1 MAVSYANRE
10 ILISQTWR
18 FEYVDITLDSSY
30 AASGEPIAAADFG
43 FTVIKGVIPFHC
55 GGYVIEPVRSSDTA
69 WLLKV
74 YAYSSNSNT
83 AIQLVTGKDLSAI
96 TVPCIIIGR

>member
-1 MAVSYANRE
+1 MAVTYANRE
-10 ILISQTWR
+10 FMFRGTWNLL
-18 FEYVDITLDSSY
+18 YVEITFDSAY

-43 FTVIKGVIPFHC
+43 MTVIKGVIPFHG

-69 WLLKV
+69 WLLKM

-83 AIQLVTGKDLSAI
+83 ATQLVTGKDLSAI
-96 TVPCIIIGR
+96 TVPCFIVGR

>member
-10 ILISQTWR
+10 ILISQNWR

-30 AASGEPIAAADFG
+30 ATSGEPINAADFG

-83 AIQLVTGKDLSAI
+83 AVELVSAKNLSAI
-96 TVPCIIIGR
+96 TVPAIIIGR